1 MDSNQKINNVFHHV
15 NKIQKEKIIYIMKQL
30 MMIFIVQQKQLVV
43 KIQMDLQNN
52 INFNVYK
59 IVKISQYK
67 KNLYLIKINS
77 VFQVAYL
84 KIKNQRI
91 QFGINMKMI
100 MFVQVKK
107 SAIPPLILN
116 LIRIKMENVLNNAV
130 ILMFGIYLMKKMY
143 AHNLHFVKI

>member
-1 MDSNQKINNVFHHV
+1 
-15 NKIQKEKIIYIMKQL
+15 
-30 MMIFIVQQKQLVV
+30 MMLIVQKKQLVV
-43 KIQMDLQNN
+43 KIQTDLQNN

-77 VFQVAYL
+77 VLQIVYL

-107 SAIPPLILN
+107 SAIQPLILN
-116 LIRIKMENVLNNAV
+116 SIRIKMENVLNNAL
-130 ILMFGIYLMKKMY
+130 IITLGIQLMKKMY
-143 AHNLHFVKI
+143 VHNLHFVKI

>member
-107 SAIPPLILN
+107 
-116 LIRIKMENVLNNAV
+116 NV
-130 ILMFGIYLMKKMY
+130 IQS
-143 AHNLHFVKI
+143 